1 MCAGPCSKDGGSNK
15 EPDVKSTPAMN
26 VTSCEAYAEVETQP
40 DNDLDLEDDKNYE
53 EPAIVNSKPTLKL
66 HPGMF
71 RQLRKWREGDAATP
85 TLQGACVKKVCEIRV
100 FGQQI
105 GDGTQKRENTSERD
119 QEARA
124 CLGQEKCI
132 QLKSKII

>member
-15 EPDVKSTPAMN
+15 EPDVKSTPSM
-26 VTSCEAYAEVETQP
+26 TSCEASAEVETQS
-40 DNDLDLEDDKNYE
+40 DNDLDLADNKNYE
-53 EPAIVNSKPTLKL
+53 EPAIFHSKPTLNL
-66 HPGMF
+66 PPGMF
-71 RQLRKWREGDAATP
+71 RLRRKRRKGDATTS
-85 TLQGACVKKVCEIRV
+85 TLQGACVIQKVRQFPI
-100 FGQQI
+100 FGQEI
-105 GDGTQKRENTSERD
+105 GGGTQKRENTSERD